1 MDSIDTAG
9 ESNNGMWVGIILG
22 ACAVL
27 FILFLAFLAYKI
39 YRKRRNMKKYQSSPI
54 SPARPGDPMS
64 QVTLM
69 PISAAPRHHSAS
81 GAGTGPP
88 HHTRLVSDHDGR
100 HHGTHVSDMRPPPS
114 YNESFLDNGGSIV
127 AV

>member
-1 MDSIDTAG
+1 MV
-9 ESNNGMWVGIILG
+9 VGIVTG

-27 FILFLAFLAYKI
+27 FLLFVTFVVYKL
-39 YRKRRNMKKYQSSPI
+39 YRKRRNMKKYQSPSPN
-54 SPARPGDPMS
+54 STRHHPCDPKS

-69 PISAAPRHHSAS
+69 PISAAPRHSATPVQ
-81 GAGTGPP
+81 AGVQTVQAG
-88 HHTRLVSDHDGR
+88 HHTRLDHEGR
-100 HHGTHVSDMRPPPS
+100 HHITGTLVHTDMRPPPS